1 MDEDNAWEGLSDG
14 LVSSGDEENYGDASW
29 DLVSSDDEG
38 NSQDASYALDLGDDF
53 GTSDISTWL
62 HENKAAWPPGK
73 TPDEDDWARIRCTG
87 SRSKKTWDLNMAI
100 EAAFREFRLAG
111 APVDVEQRRILHES
125 HSTRLLRQVI
135 YHMRRYFNEN
145 RNSSAESSLVRKT
158 RAAAC
163 RARLNRMAGGTPEEV
178 SKHFPAHSK
187 VIACRLV
194 HPFGDIDGHIAAAL
208 LNCNQSYILGVPSD
222 EAAHTCLSGNMSG
235 ESGTPSSQGA
245 MALAMNLQPEV
256 DSIREHQNSDTIK
269 LRAQINAIKE
279 QESSYKA
286 QVKSLPK

>member
-111 APVDVEQRRILHES
+111 
-125 HSTRLLRQVI
+125 
-135 YHMRRYFNEN
+135 
-145 RNSSAESSLVRKT
+145 
-158 RAAAC
+158 
-163 RARLNRMAGGTPEEV
+163 
-178 SKHFPAHSK
+178 
-187 VIACRLV
+187 
-194 HPFGDIDGHIAAAL
+194 
-208 LNCNQSYILGVPSD
+208 
-222 EAAHTCLSGNMSG
+222 
-235 ESGTPSSQGA
+235 TPSSQGA